1 MKPIR
6 TTRPPHLCV
15 REAHAGDEASLA
27 ELVTELGYPAST
39 DAIARR
45 FDRLHRDPATWLY
58 VAVAQGRVVGLAA
71 LHVMSRLEHDEPLG
85 RITALVVAE
94 DARGTGA
101 GRALLE
107 RVEDAARRQ
116 GCAQLELTSGDHR
129 RDAHVFYERLGFS
142 GVSRRFVKDVPA

>member
-1 MKPIR
+1 MADAIR
-6 TTRPPHLCV
+6 TKRLTV
-15 REAHAGDEASLA
+15 REAQAGDETSLA
-27 ELVTELGYPAST
+27 ELVTQLGYPAST

-45 FDRLHRDPATWLY
+45 FERLHRDPATWLY

-94 DARGTGA
+94 DARGTGV
-101 GRALLE
+101 GRALVE
-107 RVEDAARRQ
+107 RVEDCARRQ
-116 GCAQLELTSGDHR
+116 GCRQLELTSGDHR

-142 GVSRRFVKDVPA
+142 GVSRRLVKDLPA